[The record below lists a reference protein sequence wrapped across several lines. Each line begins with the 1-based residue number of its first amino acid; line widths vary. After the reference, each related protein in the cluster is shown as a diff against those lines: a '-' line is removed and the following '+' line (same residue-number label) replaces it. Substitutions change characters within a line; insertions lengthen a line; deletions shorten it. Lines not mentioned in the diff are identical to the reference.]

1 MMKKYFPLLL
11 ALAAFTACDDA
22 KDLMDLDD
30 EERPKEKPQKV
41 LQVVR
46 SEFDADA
53 KTITLSTVLTKDIGE
68 VPLDKKDSVQ
78 VKVLETSLS
87 DKPVSLQPVFTQLYR
102 TGMQEIVAAHLH
114 MSLIVDMTLSPKLVE
129 AQRSAARQIASVF
142 GSDNMSIVFLRGSGL
157 SRSFS
162 AADFVLEND
171 FTPDEGGNKKLL
183 LNAIL
188 TTIKAAKDS
197 TAAHPERKNIV
208 LAFSNGKVYN
218 GARTIDPQHFNRQE
232 ELTQICSEDDPS
244 MAFYYVNFASQNAP
258 GEAEYFLK
266 SLCESSKG
274 FYEDGFAWN
283 KMAEYLFAAYDL
295 NYTDFKIVLTNPDGK
310 LYNGDRKLSME
321 FYYKDDLAADLE
333 TSYTCGSF
341 HQPVI
346 VAGTPRIQVLL
357 QGLLISLLLMV
368 LIYLVLQYVV
378 PRISYILFKKKYIAT
393 YTGGNMSVN
402 GVLVG
407 DTCYYCK
414 APFLP
419 GDKIVARCKHVM
431 HQQCW
436 EENGHHCPEYGRNCK
451 EGSHYYNARKP
462 SDRKNASFL
471 MRWMLAGV
479 IAGFVS
485 WLFFSSI
492 DNGFAV
498 GMMESILMKIYN
510 LKEGTVEALNFQRE
524 FASHLNQ
531 LPSFGLGMGFAS
543 TLALSLLTVYKR
555 NTRRM
560 VVEIAL
566 RSIIGAGIGFVF
578 FMLGCIVSQI
588 FNLGGNSYL
597 LDWIP
602 WAATGYAIVL
612 CSTIGTTVKVRK
624 KWILISIGL
633 GVVSM
638 LLWNLIFV
646 AIGTDYRT
654 LLLLSHVV
662 FSVGMALS
670 VAQASPRSERYFL
683 HVGGS
688 MKEMDIAIY
697 KWFEANT
704 NRVVSVGKSVDCD
717 LVMSWDVKGDI
728 APVQA
733 QLTKEGDRVY
743 ITPLEPGIIV
753 KGKTLPT
760 GKRERLFHG
769 KVFTIGTTEFRY
781 VEKDV

>member
-1 MMKKYFPLLL
+1 MKRFYPLLL
-11 ALAAFTACDDA
+11 ALAAFAACDDA
-22 KDLMDLDD
+22 KDLMDVD
-30 EERPKEKPQKV
+30 EEESPKEKPQKV
-41 LQVVR
+41 LQVTK
-46 SEFDADA
+46 SEFSEDA
-53 KTITLSTVLTKDIGE
+53 KTITLSTVLTKDLGDI
-68 VPLDKKDSVQ
+68 PIDKEDSVQ

-87 DKPVSLQPVFTQLYR
+87 DKPVYLQPVFTEMYR
-102 TGMQEIVAAHLH
+102 TGTKEIVAADLH

-129 AQRSAARQIASVF
+129 AQRSAARQIATVF

-157 SRSFS
+157 SSS
-162 AADFVLEND
+162 YGAADFVLEND
-171 FTPDEGGNKKLL
+171 FTPDADGGNKKLL

-197 TAAHPERKNIV
+197 TVAHPGRKNIV

-218 GARTIDPQHFNRQE
+218 GSRTIDPQHFNRQE
-232 ELTQICSEDDPS
+232 ELTQICSKADPS
-244 MAFYYVNFASQNAP
+244 MVFYYVNFAPQNAP

-274 FYEDGFAWN
+274 FYESSFSWN
-283 KMAEYLFAAYDL
+283 TMAEYLFAAYGIE
-295 NYTDFKIVLTNPDGK
+295 YTDYKIVLTNPDGK
-310 LYNGDRKLSME
+310 LYNGDRKLSIE
-321 FYYKDDLAADLE
+321 FRYNDEMVADLE
-333 TSYTCGSF
+333 TTYTCGNF

-368 LIYLVLQYVV
+368 LLYLVLQFVV
-378 PRISYILFKKKYIAT
+378 PKISYILFKKKYIAT
-393 YTGGNMSVN
+393 YTGSNMSVN
-402 GVLVG
+402 GMLVG
-407 DTCYYCK
+407 EECYYCK
-414 APFLP
+414 APFVP

-451 EGSHYYNARKP
+451 EGSHYYNTHKL

-471 MRWMLAGV
+471 MRWMMAGV
-479 IAGFVS
+479 IAGFSS
-485 WLFFSSI
+485 WFIFSAI
-492 DNGFAV
+492 DTGFAV

-510 LKEGTVEALNFQRE
+510 LKAGTPEALNFQKE

-560 VVEIAL
+560 VFEIAA
-566 RSIIGAGIGFVF
+566 RSIVGAVIGFLF

-588 FNLGGNSYL
+588 SNLGSNSYL
-597 LDWIP
+597 VDWIP

-646 AIGTDYRT
+646 AMGTDYRT

-733 QLTKEGDRVY
+733 KLTKEGDRVF

-753 KGKTLPT
+753 KGKNLPT